1 MIDDYGHVSNDEQL
15 CSTGPFSVFRGL
27 TDDPS
32 GSHSPAAST
41 STTSLTNEEDTGQ
54 LYRYPESDTD
64 STFDDRTT
72 AERRGSF
79 TSPTNSW
86 QSENS
91 VVTFGSPRSSVS
103 SASIFEDP
111 VIDRLMKNYVLNV
124 ANVLPPLPHPESP
137 YAAVYVPSA
146 LVGAASLIFG
156 VGNLGTDLPS
166 SNVAIFYALLAT
178 SAFQLRGSGARS
190 DSGFDLIG
198 RSFRAKA
205 FASLQKALEEL
216 PVARG
221 NYSLSELHRPS
232 ASHVETLLSAMLTFS
247 SMDVGVSLKQ

>member
-156 VGNLGTDLPS
+156 VGNLGTDLPR
-166 SNVAIFYALLAT
+166 AT
-178 SAFQLRGSGARS
+178 LRFSMHCWQRQH
-190 DSGFDLIG
+190 F
-198 RSFRAKA
+198 SFEGLEHEVIQ
-205 FASLQKALEEL
+205 ASIL
-216 PVARG
+216 
-221 NYSLSELHRPS
+221 
-232 ASHVETLLSAMLTFS
+232 
-247 SMDVGVSLKQ
+247 

>member
-1 MIDDYGHVSNDEQL
+1 M
-15 CSTGPFSVFRGL
+15 
-27 TDDPS
+27 
-32 GSHSPAAST
+32 
-41 STTSLTNEEDTGQ
+41 
-54 LYRYPESDTD
+54 
-64 STFDDRTT
+64 
-72 AERRGSF
+72 
-79 TSPTNSW
+79 
-86 QSENS
+86 
-91 VVTFGSPRSSVS
+91 
-103 SASIFEDP
+103 
-111 VIDRLMKNYVLNV
+111 
-124 ANVLPPLPHPESP
+124 
-137 YAAVYVPSA
+137 
-146 LVGAASLIFG
+146 VGAASLIFG